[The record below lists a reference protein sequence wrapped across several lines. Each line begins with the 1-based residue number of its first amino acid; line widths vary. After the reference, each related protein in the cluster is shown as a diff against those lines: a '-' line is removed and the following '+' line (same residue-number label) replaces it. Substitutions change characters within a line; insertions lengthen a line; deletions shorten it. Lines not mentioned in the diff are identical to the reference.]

1 MPDGHANETSS
12 ELGKVILATLNDRQ
26 TGWSMGSFGAI
37 AEFHQVEGD
46 PGALWPDVFT
56 RVTDR
61 GGVAFTD
68 LTDCTAVAYET
79 LSPKPDRWAK
89 RCAMPARGGG
99 AHVTPQG
106 PDCAWAGSWRA
117 VAGTSGRDAV
127 RHGA

>member
-1 MPDGHANETSS
+1 MPDGHPKETSH
-12 ELGKVILATLNDRQ
+12 ELGKVILTALNDRQ

-61 GGVAFTD
+61 GGVAFAD

-79 LSPKPDRWAK
+79 LSPKPDRWGQSVALCLTGF
-89 RCAMPARGGG
+89 RPLARATRRGVPPPGP
-99 AHVTPQG
+99 PQVFF
-106 PDCAWAGSWRA
+106 PR
-117 VAGTSGRDAV
+117 
-127 RHGA
+127 